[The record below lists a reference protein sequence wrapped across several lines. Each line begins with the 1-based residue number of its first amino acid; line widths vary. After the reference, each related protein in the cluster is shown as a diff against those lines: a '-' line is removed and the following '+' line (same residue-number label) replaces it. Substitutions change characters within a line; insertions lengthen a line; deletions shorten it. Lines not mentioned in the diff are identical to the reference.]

1 MTDQNSQDEEEQS
14 IPITESDR
22 SLITDHF
29 YFLFCQT
36 RPYHVSNFDS
46 FRGKRRGLKPGTAGI
61 ACRHCYEMD
70 IDGNKFFFSNATSLG
85 AVPAVL
91 HSHLLKCPKVSS
103 SIKIKLEA
111 LKAIHPEQRRTLR
124 HGSLTVFYNQLWGRL
139 CVSKRLEDEESTT
152 FSENS
157 GSVSKVKKNKIY
169 MANHKF
175 PIQCHVDVMKYI
187 GRTIMTENDGVIAS
201 SYHRY
206 YSCIAHGSKIKTNE
220 DIPINRGAEWVL
232 KDFQELKSML
242 PYNSGS

>member
-1 MTDQNSQDEEEQS
+1 
-14 IPITESDR
+14 
-22 SLITDHF
+22 
-29 YFLFCQT
+29 
-36 RPYHVSNFDS
+36 
-46 FRGKRRGLKPGTAGI
+46 
-61 ACRHCYEMD
+61 
-70 IDGNKFFFSNATSLG
+70 
-85 AVPAVL
+85 
-91 HSHLLKCPKVSS
+91 
-103 SIKIKLEA
+103 
-111 LKAIHPEQRRTLR
+111 
-124 HGSLTVFYNQLWGRL
+124 
-139 CVSKRLEDEESTT
+139 
-152 FSENS
+152 
-157 GSVSKVKKNKIY
+157 